1 MTPERHRGTLKY
13 WNLERAF
20 GFVLPDGGGPALFL
34 HVSDTKLGSRDPAVG
49 DKLTYESERTGQT
62 WRARAV
68 VFEGVA
74 PVRSGRENRLDP
86 CT

>member
-1 MTPERHRGTLKY
+1 VAERQCGTVKY
-13 WNLERAF
+13 WDRARGF
-20 GFVLPDGGGPALFL
+20 GFVAPADGATPLFL
-34 HVSDTKLGSRDPAVG
+34 HITDTKLGSRAPAVG
-49 DKLTYESERTGQT
+49 DVVTYESERTGQT

-86 CT
+86 